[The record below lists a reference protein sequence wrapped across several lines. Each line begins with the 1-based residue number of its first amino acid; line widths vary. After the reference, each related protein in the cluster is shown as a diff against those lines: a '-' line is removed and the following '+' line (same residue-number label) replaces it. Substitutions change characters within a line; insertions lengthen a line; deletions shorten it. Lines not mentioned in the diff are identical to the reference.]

1 MSKILDMITEEDVVH
16 VANLAKI
23 ELKPEEVKKFKE
35 EFAKILEYFNII
47 DDVCEDV
54 EPTYHVLPL
63 KNVLRDDKPREPL
76 SREITL
82 MNARHVEEGYFK
94 GPKIMED

>member
-1 MSKILDMITEEDVVH
+1 MITERDVLH

-23 ELKPEEVKKFKE
+23 ELKPEEVAKFKE
-35 EFAKILEYFNII
+35 EFAKILEYFNLL
-47 DDVCEDV
+47 DEVEEDV

-63 KNVLRDDKPREPL
+63 KNVFRKDEPSKPMSRDEV
-76 SREITL
+76 L
-82 MNARHVEEGYFK
+82 MNAKHVEDGYFK